1 MSKEH
6 VSAISTNI
14 SNGTYVR
21 NSKFANFGSVVED
34 SIMAQQREYALRLKA
49 IQAERE
55 RKKNK

>member
-6 VSAISTNI
+6 VSAISANV

-34 SIMAQQREYALRLKA
+34 SIIAQQREYAMRLKA

-55 RKKNK
+55 RKQKK

>member
-6 VSAISTNI
+6 VSAISINV

-34 SIMAQQREYALRLKA
+34 SIMAQQREYAMRLKA

-55 RKKNK
+55 RKQKK

>member
-21 NSKFANFGSVVED
+21 NSKFGSVVED

>member
-6 VSAISTNI
+6 VSAISTNV

-34 SIMAQQREYALRLKA
+34 SIMAQQREYAMRLKA

-55 RKKNK
+55 RKQKK